1 MLNREEKGS
10 EEMVSREEAA
20 AQVRSLANMFGL
32 MFYHFASLL
41 VEKFGEER
49 GKELVNEVVKR
60 YGFDRGQRFREK
72 AIEMGLEPVL
82 ENFKKVQDVPTLG
95 WGGSTRETYCPFAEV
110 WIEKGAEDLGKL
122 YCEVDIWK
130 YVPYDPRIRVKRVKS
145 VLEGNERCVYEY
157 KVEPE

>member
-1 MLNREEKGS
+1 MSNPEEKVN
-10 EEMVSREEAA
+10 EEMVSREEAS

-41 VEKFGEER
+41 VEEFGEEK

-72 AIEMGLEPVL
+72 AIAMGLEPVL

-95 WGGSTRETYCPFAEV
+95 WGGPSRETYCPFAEV

-130 YVPYDPRIRVKRVKS
+130 YVPCDPGIRVKRVKS
-145 VLEGNERCVYEY
+145 VLEGDERCVYDY
-157 KVEPE
+157 NVEPE